1 MAGNRSGKG
10 LREESSRGVFTPPN
24 GFLLLFSELFL
35 VLFGWATVPPCE
47 PIPGCLKQ
55 ADCFGRVGSCVGQIG
70 FETGR
75 LLQATFIFLGFRS
88 NLRFAGDASYSPKK
102 SVCCTRTFCSCY
114 VWSSILFLL
123 WVLPGFYSCCVS
135 NKALVVP
142 SF

>member
-55 ADCFGRVGSCVGQIG
+55 ADCFGCAGTALVNLTSVRWVA
-70 FETGR
+70 
-75 LLQATFIFLGFRS
+75 LATFILLGPIEHYVRS
-88 NLRFAGDASYSPKK
+88 EERRVGKECRSWWW
-102 SVCCTRTFCSCY
+102 R
-114 VWSSILFLL
+114 
-123 WVLPGFYSCCVS
+123 
-135 NKALVVP
+135 
-142 SF
+142 

>member
-1 MAGNRSGKG
+1 
-10 LREESSRGVFTPPN
+10 
-24 GFLLLFSELFL
+24 
-35 VLFGWATVPPCE
+35 
-47 PIPGCLKQ
+47 
-55 ADCFGRVGSCVGQIG
+55 GQIG

-114 VWSSILFLL
+114 GWSSILFLL

-135 NKALVVP
+135 NKHLSCHLFKSLLNQWLRVFRGKWGGARGGIRYLMP
-142 SF
+142 R